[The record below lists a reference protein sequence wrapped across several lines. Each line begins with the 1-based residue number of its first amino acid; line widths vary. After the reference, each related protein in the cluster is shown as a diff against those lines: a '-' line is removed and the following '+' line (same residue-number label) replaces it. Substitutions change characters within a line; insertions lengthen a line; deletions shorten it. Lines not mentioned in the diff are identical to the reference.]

1 MKDRILGDLK
11 KAMLEY
17 NELTAVSLTEESIKE
32 GIDPIETINTLTQSI
47 TEIGNKFE
55 KGELWLPDL
64 MLAAK
69 TMQSAIVPLE
79 EEIKKRGLKR
89 ESIGKIVIG
98 TVFGDIHSIGKNM
111 VLTLLVAN
119 GFEVIDLG
127 VNIEAKTF
135 IKAIKENS
143 PDILAMSALLTT
155 TAPEQ
160 ERVIL
165 ALKEEGIRDK
175 IKVIVGGG
183 PITKEFAEG
192 MGADGYEPTAP
203 LAVKLAKSLL
213 KK

>member
-11 KAMLEY
+11 KAMFEY
-17 NELTAVSLTEESIKE
+17 NELAAVSLTEESIKE

-135 IKAIKENS
+135 IKAVKENN

-192 MGADGYEPTAP
+192 IGADGYEPTAP
-203 LAVKLAKSLL
+203 LAVKLARSLL

>member
-11 KAMLEY
+11 KAMFEY
-17 NELTAVSLTEESIKE
+17 NELAAVSLTEESIKE
-32 GIDPIETINTLTQSI
+32 GINPIETINTLTQSI

-192 MGADGYEPTAP
+192 IGADGYEPTAP
-203 LAVKLAKSLL
+203 LAVKLARSLL